1 MKASAQT
8 SPKSAG
14 MKASAQTNPKT
25 GGLAYKWLV
34 MIVVIFGLFMV
45 VLDTTIVNIAI
56 PRLQA
61 DFGAPLSSVQWVS
74 TGYTLAQGVAT
85 PLTPFLSGRLGLK
98 RFYLLALALF
108 TIGSA
113 LCGIAW
119 SLPVLIFFRILQ
131 GVGGAPL
138 LPMSFTLLWREFPPQ
153 ERGTASGI
161 LGIPVLLAPALGPT
175 IGGYIVT
182 SVGWPLIFY
191 LNVPIGIVGFAM
203 GFFLLREYRPDTLG
217 HFDLTGFVFSALGLA
232 AVLYGLSDVGTDG
245 WGSTTV
251 LLFLGAGILSLV
263 IFVVVELL
271 TASEGRQP
279 LLDMRLFA
287 NGTFAIGNMAF
298 VLVIFSLFGGLF
310 LVPIYLQNL
319 RGQTAYEAG
328 VILLP
333 QAFASMVAVLVGG
346 RLVDRIGVK
355 AVVIPGLLILA
366 FALWFFSSVTLQTPF
381 SHFQLVLIL
390 RGFGIGLAIQPLSV
404 ALLSDI
410 KPKDLSQA
418 SSLNSV
424 VRAVAG
430 SVGVAVLSSVVQ
442 TQTNVHYAH
451 LAEQVTATS
460 PTAALLQQQTT
471 FFMAQGASLQ
481 AATAAAIQLL
491 IRQLQRQANMLAIDD
506 AFLFTLLIAIA
517 AIVLVLLIPLRPQ
530 PKGTEKPVIT
540 E

>member
-1 MKASAQT
+1 MS
-8 SPKSAG
+8 
-14 MKASAQTNPKT
+14 ASAQTNPQS
-25 GGLAYKWLV
+25 GGLEYKWLV
-34 MIVVIFGLFMV
+34 MIVIVFGLFMS

-61 DFGAPLSSVQWVS
+61 DFGAPLSNVQWVS
-74 TGYTLAQGVAT
+74 TGYTLAQGVAI
-85 PLTPFLSGRLGLK
+85 PLTPFLSERLGLK

-113 LCGIAW
+113 LCGLAW

-138 LPMSFTLLWREFPPQ
+138 LPMSFTLLFREFPPQ

-191 LNVPIGIVGFAM
+191 LNVPIGIVGFIM
-203 GFFLLREYRPDTLG
+203 GFFLLREYRPDTTT
-217 HFDLTGFVFSALGLA
+217 HFDLPGFVFSALGLSA
-232 AVLYGLSDVGTDG
+232 ILYALSDVSTDG

-251 LLFLGAGILSLV
+251 LLFLGAGILSLA
-263 IFVVVELL
+263 IFVVTELV

-279 LLDMRLFA
+279 LLDIRLFA

-298 VLVIFSLFGGLF
+298 VLVVFSLFGGLF

-319 RGQTAYEAG
+319 RGQTAFEAG

-333 QAFASMVAVLVGG
+333 QAFASMVAVVAGG
-346 RLVDRIGVK
+346 QLVDRIGVK

-366 FALWFFSSVTLQTPF
+366 FALWLFSFVTLQTPF
-381 SHFQLVLIL
+381 SQFQLVLIL
-390 RGFGIGLAIQPLSV
+390 RGFGIGLAIQPLTV

-424 VRAVAG
+424 IRSVAG
-430 SVGVAVLSSVVQ
+430 SVGVAVLSSLVQ
-442 TQTNVHYAH
+442 TQTSFHYAH
-451 LAEQVTATS
+451 LAEQVTAIS
-460 PTAALLQQQTT
+460 PTAALLQQQTA
-471 FFMAQGASLQ
+471 FFMARGASLQ
-481 AATAAAIQLL
+481 AATFAAAQLL
-491 IRQLQRQANMLAIDD
+491 IRQLQQQANMLAIDD
-506 AFLFTLLIAIA
+506 AFLFTLAIAIA
-517 AIVLVLLIPLRPQ
+517 AIVLVLLIPLRPR
-530 PKGTEKPVIT
+530 PKGTAKPVIT

>member
-1 MKASAQT
+1 MRT
-8 SPKSAG
+8 P
-14 MKASAQTNPKT
+14 AQTNQTP
-25 GGLAYKWLV
+25 GGLPYKW
-34 MIVVIFGLFMV
+34 IVVIVIIFGLFMS
-45 VLDTTIVNIAI
+45 VLDSTIVNIAI
-56 PRLQA
+56 PRLQT

-98 RFYLLALALF
+98 RFYLMALALF

-113 LCGIAW
+113 LCGISW
-119 SLPVLIFFRILQ
+119 SLSVLIFFRILQ

-138 LPMSFTLLWREFPPQ
+138 LPMSFTLLYREFPPQ
-153 ERGTASGI
+153 ERGTATGI
-161 LGIPVLLAPALGPT
+161 LGIPILLAPALGPT

-182 SVGWPLIFY
+182 TIGWPLIFY
-191 LNVPIGIVGFAM
+191 LNVPIGIVGFFM
-203 GFFLLREYRPDTLG
+203 GFFLLREFRPDANTY
-217 HFDLTGFVFSALGLA
+217 FDLPGFVFSAIGLSA
-232 AVLYGLSDVGTDG
+232 ILYALSDVSTDG

-251 LLFLGAGILSLV
+251 LSLLAGGLLSLA
-263 IFVVVELL
+263 IFVVVELM
-271 TASEGRQP
+271 TASDGRQP
-279 LLDMRLFA
+279 LLDIRLFA
-287 NGTFAIGNMAF
+287 NGTFTTGNIAF

-366 FALWFFSSVTLQTPF
+366 FALWRFSFVSLQTPF
-381 SHFQLVLIL
+381 SEYQLLLIL
-390 RGFGIGLAIQPLSV
+390 RGLGLGLSAQPLTLAI
-404 ALLSDI
+404 LSDI

-418 SSLNSV
+418 SSINSV
-424 VRAVAG
+424 VRSVAG
-430 SVGVAVLSSVVQ
+430 SAGVAVLSSLVQ
-442 TQTNVHYAH
+442 TQTSFHYAH

-460 PTAALLQQQTT
+460 QAGALLQRQIAS
-471 FFMAQGASLQ
+471 FMAQGASLQ
-481 AATAAAIQLL
+481 AATAAAVQLL
-491 IRQLQRQANMLAIDD
+491 IQQLQQQANMLGIND
-506 AFLFTLLIAIA
+506 AFLFSLAITVA

-530 PKGTEKPVIT
+530 PKGAAKPVIT